1 MRKIFA
7 TLLLS
12 AACMTATAQDPW
24 LHIYYPNGR
33 DYQGFDISGV
43 LEITFDETNG
53 SMTVYQ
59 EDNETVISGSQIDF
73 FRFSP
78 NVATLR
84 IDIPDDP
91 DLYEV
96 ESKTIYLDG
105 QLTFEGHGLQEDF
118 QMPMKIRG
126 RGNSTWSLSK
136 KSYRLKFAEKQR
148 MLLPKKAKNFV
159 LLANHIDGSMMRN
172 FAAFKFGEVVG
183 MPWINHALPVD
194 VYFNGNYKGSY
205 MLTEKVGFNNGSVN
219 IKAVDE
225 PNSVML
231 EFDTNGFNYNYMT
244 NSITGPEDD
253 VWFTTTPYDSGQN
266 FFFTVTVK
274 DPDAPADPTELNE
287 WRDMWKADI
296 DELMTAIEKGQSDRY
311 FELCDLES
319 LVRYIMVFN
328 FTCNQEIDHPK
339 SVYMYK
345 TLGGKWNFGP
355 CWDFDWAF
363 GYEPTYETNKYMS
376 WENPL
381 LSVGE
386 RFDVLD
392 DTGGCFFYK
401 LCNTPEFKARF
412 NEIWDEFLLTG
423 QDKFWADFDAY
434 TETLRPSA
442 ALQGLTRTQYTEF
455 DKNVSQLRTWLQ
467 NRIEFITSDTN
478 HGLWRDED
486 FINY

>member
-1 MRKIFA
+1 
-7 TLLLS
+7 
-12 AACMTATAQDPW
+12 
-24 LHIYYPNGR
+24 
-33 DYQGFDISGV
+33 
-43 LEITFDETNG
+43 
-53 SMTVYQ
+53 
-59 EDNETVISGSQIDF
+59 
-73 FRFSP
+73 
-78 NVATLR
+78 
-84 IDIPDDP
+84 
-91 DLYEV
+91 
-96 ESKTIYLDG
+96 
-105 QLTFEGHGLQEDF
+105 
-118 QMPMKIRG
+118 
-126 RGNSTWSLSK
+126 
-136 KSYRLKFAEKQR
+136 
-148 MLLPKKAKNFV
+148 
-159 LLANHIDGSMMRN
+159 
-172 FAAFKFGEVVG
+172 
-183 MPWINHALPVD
+183 
-194 VYFNGNYKGSY
+194 
-205 MLTEKVGFNNGSVN
+205 
-219 IKAVDE
+219 
-225 PNSVML
+225 
-231 EFDTNGFNYNYMT
+231 
-244 NSITGPEDD
+244 
-253 VWFTTTPYDSGQN
+253 
-266 FFFTVTVK
+266 
-274 DPDAPADPTELNE
+274 
-287 WRDMWKADI
+287 
-296 DELMTAIEKGQSDRY
+296 
-311 FELCDLES
+311 
-319 LVRYIMVFN
+319 MVFN